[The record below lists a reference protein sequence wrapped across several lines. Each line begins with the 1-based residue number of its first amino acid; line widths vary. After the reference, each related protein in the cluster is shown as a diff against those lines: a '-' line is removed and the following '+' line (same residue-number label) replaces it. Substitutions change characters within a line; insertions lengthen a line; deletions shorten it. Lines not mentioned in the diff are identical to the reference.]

1 MFILSF
7 SIENLLAAVINPE
20 LNPLTGKVDL
30 ITLYME
36 KEGQDCQAGLLFG
49 MDIQQILKKAR
60 KVIGTYDLT
69 LYMIL
74 KFLSILK
81 PQKLLQNLLWA

>member
-36 KEGQDCQAGLLFG
+36 KEGQDCQAGLEFG
-49 MDIQQILKKAR
+49 MDILEILKKSR

-69 LYMIL
+69 SYMIL

-81 PQKLLQNLLWA
+81 PQKLLQNLLWP